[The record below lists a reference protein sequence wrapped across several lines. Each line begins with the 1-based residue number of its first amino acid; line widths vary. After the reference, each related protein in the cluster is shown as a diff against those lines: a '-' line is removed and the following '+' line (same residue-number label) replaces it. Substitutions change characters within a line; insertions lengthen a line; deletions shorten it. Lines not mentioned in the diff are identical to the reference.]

1 MINSTILHY
10 KSTCTQVGVAYIEC
24 AVPERTDF
32 SITASVEPQ
41 GTHLLRTKGSR
52 TMTKLALITLHVIK
66 VNIKKMRTNSHYA
79 KVKNI
84 SGKLLGTS

>member
-10 KSTCTQVGVAYIEC
+10 KSTCAQVGVAYIEC

-32 SITASVEPQ
+32 SITASIEPQ

-52 TMTKLALITLHVIK
+52 TVSKLALITLK
-66 VNIKKMRTNSHYA
+66 FENKFMLRQSNYYWETF
-79 KVKNI
+79 
-84 SGKLLGTS
+84 LF

>member
-10 KSTCTQVGVAYIEC
+10 KSTCAQVGVAYIEC

-52 TMTKLALITLHVIK
+52 TMTKLALITLIK
-66 VNIKKMRTNSHYA
+66 VNIKKMRTNSRYA